1 MFVENKNILI
11 METQKKFSEQEALQL
26 IETTILNTRQR
37 FKDDGFALI
46 MWGWI
51 VIIGNIVSYIAIT
64 QEIHYLHMYWAI
76 VCPIGGIV
84 SGIHGSKKSKSENAA
99 TFTSNV
105 MKYIWMGSGILAI
118 ILWFASANFGWQYIN
133 SAMFVAF
140 AVPVFITGGIMK
152 FNPAIFG
159 GLVLFVFGIISFF
172 IAEYSWAYLVASLGW
187 SLGYLVPGY
196 LLKKGNK

>member
-1 MFVENKNILI
+1 

-26 IETTILNTRQR
+26 IEQTILNTRQR
-37 FKDDGFALI
+37 FKDDGFSLI

-51 VIIGNIVSYIAIT
+51 VIIGNIMSYLAIT
-64 QEIHYLHMYWAI
+64 QEINYLHMYWAI
-76 VCPIGGIV
+76 ACPIGGIV
-84 SGIHGSKKSKSENAA
+84 SGIHGAKQSKRENVN
-99 TFTSNV
+99 TYSTNV
-105 MKYIWMGSGILAI
+105 IKFIWMGSGIAAI
-118 ILWFASANFGWQYIN
+118 ILWFGAAKLGWQYIN

-152 FNPAIFG
+152 FKAGVIG

-172 IAEYSWAYLVASLGW
+172 IAEYSWVYLVASLGW
-187 SLGYLVPGY
+187 LLGYLVPGY